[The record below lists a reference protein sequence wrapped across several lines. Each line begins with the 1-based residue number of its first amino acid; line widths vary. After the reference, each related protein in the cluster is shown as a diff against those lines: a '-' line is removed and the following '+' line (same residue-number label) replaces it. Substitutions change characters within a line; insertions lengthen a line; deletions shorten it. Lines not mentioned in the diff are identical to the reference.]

1 MTVCF
6 LFLDVFIYFI
16 FTFFFRYQT
25 GFLEGH
31 QANGAF
37 VACGPPGFTALALIN
52 LADRSQEMYVLM
64 TSQRHLGLIN
74 HPENSLSARN
84 LISPNAGEI
93 WYAVSV
99 LSALLLFGLAVF
111 FFAFGA
117 LPYWFKLHKHLGEV
131 LGCMFLS
138 LQFHSIEQV
147 TEIIFAQGWALT
159 FPNGTHLSAP
169 NLIGSNI
176 IFMLID
182 LLLTSGLDSHPSTLR
197 RHLQPQLLQH
207 LEPRND
213 HHPLH
218 HLVNSRL
225 SHFPCLLQRQDIY
238 ILTRRYLER
247 ISEETRE
254 GVEGKT

>member
-6 LFLDVFIYFI
+6 LFLDVFNYLI
-16 FTFFFRYQT
+16 FTFFSLPDRVLGRPPSKRCLRRLWPSWIYRSRT
-25 GFLEGH
+25 H
-31 QANGAF
+31 QPCRQISRNVRPYDF
-37 VACGPPGFTALALIN
+37 PK
-52 LADRSQEMYVLM
+52 
-64 TSQRHLGLIN
+64 TSQTHIN
-74 HPENSLSARN
+74 HSENSLSARN